1 MSKRGNL
8 NLKGANTMKNPLILA
23 GMMIALSAAT
33 PIFADDDDCYVPMS
47 QWQSR
52 DAAQIWAKS
61 QGWDV
66 RRIKIDDGCYEIEGY
81 DQSGREIEVKIDP
94 ATFAV
99 VEFEY
104 EDDDDDGD
112 YRRNNTNTAPAG
124 PITPANP
131 PSNGL
136 FAPGSKPE
144 VVTQ

>member
-1 MSKRGNL
+1 
-8 NLKGANTMKNPLILA
+8 MKKPLIFA
-23 GMMIALSAAT
+23 GMLIAFSVAIPA
-33 PIFADDDDCYVPMS
+33 FADDDDCYVPMS

-52 DAAQIWAKS
+52 EAAHNWAQS

-94 ATFAV
+94 ATLAI

-104 EDDDDDGD
+104 EDDDDD
-112 YRRNNTNTAPAG
+112 YKRNKNNVQTG
-124 PITPANP
+124 PVAP

-136 FAPGSKPE
+136 FTPGSKPE
-144 VVTQ
+144 VIVK

>member
-1 MSKRGNL
+1 
-8 NLKGANTMKNPLILA
+8 MKKPLIFA
-23 GMMIALSAAT
+23 GILIAFSAAI
-33 PIFADDDDCYVPMS
+33 PAFADDDDCYVPMS

-52 DAAQIWAKS
+52 EAARNWAQS

-94 ATFAV
+94 ATLAI

-104 EDDDDDGD
+104 EDDDDDD
-112 YRRNNTNTAPAG
+112 NRNRNRNRGNNNVQTG
-124 PITPANP
+124 PITP

-136 FAPGSKPE
+136 FTPGSKPE
-144 VVTQ
+144 VIVK

>member
-1 MSKRGNL
+1 
-8 NLKGANTMKNPLILA
+8 MKKPLILA
-23 GMMIALSAAT
+23 GIMLALYAAA
-33 PIFADDDDCYVPMS
+33 PVFADDDDCYVPMS

-52 DAAQIWAKS
+52 DAARSWAEA

-94 ATFAV
+94 ATLAI

-104 EDDDDDGD
+104 EDDDDDDDDRKRNGN
-112 YRRNNTNTAPAG
+112 RSNNTMPAG
-124 PITPANP
+124 PITP

-136 FAPGSKPE
+136 FTPGSAPGVIVK
-144 VVTQ
+144 

>member
-1 MSKRGNL
+1 
-8 NLKGANTMKNPLILA
+8 MKTPLILA
-23 GMMIALSAAT
+23 GIMIALSTAA
-33 PIFADDDDCYVPMS
+33 PVFADDDDCYVPMS

-52 DAAQIWAKS
+52 DAARNWAKG

-94 ATFAV
+94 SSFAI

-104 EDDDDDGD
+104 EDDDDDD
-112 YRRNNTNTAPAG
+112 DDRNSRNRNGKRNSGNVQTG
-124 PITPANP
+124 PIPP

-136 FAPGSKPE
+136 FTPGSKPT
-144 VVTQ
+144 VIVK